1 MGLDMFLKRTKRVEG
16 VSIDQLREIECLVS
30 EHSPHKPFT
39 MAEIEAIPFGIE
51 FADVIALRGEHFKYY
66 TIYEEVGYWRKA
78 NQVHNWFVNN
88 VQKGVDDCNT
98 YIVSKEKLEE
108 LLKTVNMVLKDSSL
122 THLLPTKSGFFFG
135 STLYDEW
142 YFQDLKNTKKI
153 LKKVLIET
161 DFEKQLVVYRA
172 SW

>member
-1 MGLDMFLKRTKRVEG
+1 MDKRIIGIATIFGMSGSCYIKHNQKKSRLG
-16 VSIDQLREIECLVS
+16 NQTALFP
-30 EHSPHKPFT
+30 SPHSSW
-39 MAEIEAIPFGIE
+39 E
-51 FADVIALRGEHFKYY
+51 
-66 TIYEEVGYWRKA
+66 
-78 NQVHNWFVNN
+78 
-88 VQKGVDDCNT
+88 GVDDCNT

-135 STLYDEW
+135 SALYDEW
-142 YFQDLKNTKKI
+142 YFQDLKDTKKI
-153 LKKVLIET
+153 LKKVLRET